1 MNPSKYKVH
10 VVDSTEKEKSID
22 VPYEI
27 LVRLS
32 LTLFATNLDSYAIV
46 HGELFKLATT
56 FGAMGLQDER
66 LMTPKL
72 YEVMKDNTEVFNYFN
87 QNT

>member
-1 MNPSKYKVH
+1 MNPSKYKVR

-32 LTLFATNLDSYAIV
+32 LTLFATNPDSYAIV
-46 HGELFKLATT
+46 HGELFQLATT
-56 FGAMGLQDER
+56 FGTMGLQDER

>member
-1 MNPSKYKVH
+1 MNPLKYKIH
-10 VVDSTEKEKSID
+10 VVDSTEKLKSIE
-22 VPYEI
+22 VPYGI

-32 LTLFATNLDSYAIV
+32 LTLFATNPDSYAIV

-66 LMTPKL
+66 LLTPKL
-72 YEVMKDNTEVFNYFN
+72 CEVMKDNAEVFNYFN
-87 QNT
+87 